1 MSNLLILIKDRV
13 NMREILSW
21 NAIGFGNH
29 LHGEVI
35 LRDCTQFNYQ
45 VGQTTFFAINAT
57 WNGSLSYKQKGF
69 HKSQKR
75 IANRA
80 PYIKCRYLVLD
91 TIITT

>member
-1 MSNLLILIKDRV
+1 MSQILC
-13 NMREILSW
+13 W

-45 VGQTTFFAINAT
+45 VGQTTFFAINANST
-57 WNGSLSYKQKGF
+57 FKWNGSLSYKQKGF
-69 HKSQKR
+69 HKPQKL

-80 PYIKCRYLVLD
+80 QYIKYKYLVLD